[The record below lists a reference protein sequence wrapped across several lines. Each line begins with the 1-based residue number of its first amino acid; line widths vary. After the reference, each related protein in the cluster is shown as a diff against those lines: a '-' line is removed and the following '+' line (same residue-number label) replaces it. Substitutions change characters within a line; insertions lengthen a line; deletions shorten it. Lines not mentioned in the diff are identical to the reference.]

1 MLSKLRSI
9 FSNPIFIKDYNIN
22 KRRRKGKEIHI
33 SSFFLLVISLS
44 LPFFLLGLLIRFSGV
59 GWEHFCANYSS
70 IGLLVIAILQFIYF
84 AYKSIS
90 CSFSL
95 FSIEREHRTLDG
107 LISTLLTPD
116 DIILGKFMVAF
127 FPLFLELTGFLPL
140 LMSLGFLFCLSQL
153 KILLIYFMTLLFIH
167 FFTVL
172 GLYCSLST
180 LNTQRANS
188 KAVLILGFL
197 VIGTLVVDGL
207 IWSLSVRI
215 VPVVTMLLNP
225 LASIVSVVFVE
236 SGYFAIVCILPALL
250 CPVLTLTAISSML
263 WVNMRARLSN
273 LPGR

>member
-127 FPLFLELTGFLPL
+127 FPLFLELTGYLPL
-140 LMSLGFLFCLSQL
+140 MMSLGFLFCFSQL
-153 KILLIYFMTLLFIH
+153 KILLIYFITLIFIS

-180 LNTQRANS
+180 LNTQKANS
-188 KAVLILGFL
+188 RAVLISGFMI
-197 VIGTLVVDGL
+197 IGTLVIDG
-207 IWSLSVRI
+207 IICSLLGMM
-215 VPVVTMLLNP
+215 VPVATMLLNP
-225 LASIVSVVFVE
+225 MASLWAVIYAGSMHFRII
-236 SGYFAIVCILPALL
+236 FILPALL
-250 CPVLTLTAISSML
+250 CPVMLIAISSML